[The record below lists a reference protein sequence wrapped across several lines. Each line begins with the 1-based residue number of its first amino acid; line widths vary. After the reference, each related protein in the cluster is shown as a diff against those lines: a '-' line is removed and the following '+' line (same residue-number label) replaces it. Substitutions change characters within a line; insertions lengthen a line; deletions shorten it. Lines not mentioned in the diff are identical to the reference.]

1 MTASEEAGRVPLR
14 WENLRVL
21 WGFVRPHR
29 RVVGVGIVLGLGTTA
44 ASLASPLAVKRVLD
58 TVGTGASMAGPV
70 ALLLALV
77 VLSMATG
84 LAQWVLL
91 GRLAEHIVLDAR
103 TSLVDRFL
111 RGRLGDVQRRTPGEL
126 VTRVTSDTVLLR
138 EAASSSAVLLVN
150 GVVSLVGTV
159 LLMAVL
165 DVQLLLSTLVA
176 IVVVGVLMG
185 VLMPRIGAAQ
195 RRAQEAVGE
204 LGSVLEGS
212 LRALRTVKA
221 SRAEDRQ
228 VAEVVAR
235 AQESARFSIRAVWVA
250 AAAWAVAGGG
260 IQLAIIAI
268 LGIGAWRVE
277 QGGLAVSTLVAFLLY
292 AFGIVDPITTLTQTF
307 TQLQSGVAAAAR
319 IRETE
324 DVRAEDV
331 HAGRTLVA
339 GPHPSDAGEGPPVLE
354 LRGVTLT
361 YDGAPAPAVD
371 GLDLVVPRRGHVAL
385 VGPSGAGKTSTFSL
399 VLRFVDPDAG
409 TLLLDGVPF
418 DELSVDTVRA
428 RLGYVEQETPLLA
441 GSVRDNLLFRHP
453 EADEAELW
461 SALRSVR
468 LEATVRA
475 LPEGLDTPVTAT
487 SLSGGERQRVALA
500 RAVVRTPEV
509 LLLDEAT
516 AQLDGLT
523 ELAIQEVIRRVAG
536 QGAVVTIAHRLST
549 VVDADLIVLL
559 EAGRVRAT
567 GTHAEL
573 LASDEL
579 YAELVAALRISTE
592 VLGTGDAADADDDAH
607 AADAGDASMV
617 AAADAP

>member
-1 MTASEEAGRVPLR
+1 MTATEPTTATGDPARVPLR
-14 WENLRVL
+14 WENLRIL

-29 RVVGVGIVLGLGTTA
+29 RVVAVGIVLGLGTTA

-70 ALLLALV
+70 ALLLVLV

-103 TSLVDRFL
+103 TSLVERFL

-138 EAASSSAVLLVN
+138 EAASSSAVMLVN

-159 LLMAVL
+159 VLMAVL
-165 DVQLLLSTLVA
+165 DVQLLLSTLAA

-185 VLMPRIGAAQ
+185 VLMPKIGAAQ

-228 VAEVVAR
+228 VAEVVGR
-235 AQESARFSIRAVWVA
+235 AKESARFSVRAVWVA

-331 HAGRTLVA
+331 HAGRTLAA
-339 GPHPSDAGEGPPVLE
+339 GPGPAGVASPPVLE
-354 LRGVTLT
+354 LRGVSLT
-361 YDGAPAPAVD
+361 YDGAAAPAVD
-371 GLDLVVPRRGHVAL
+371 GLDLVVPQRGHVAL

-399 VLRFVDPDAG
+399 VLRFVEPDAG

-418 DELSVDTVRA
+418 DELSIDTVRA
-428 RLGYVEQETPLLA
+428 RLGYVEQETPLLS

-453 EADEAELW
+453 EADEDELW
-461 SALRSVR
+461 AALRAVR
-468 LEATVRA
+468 LEDTVRA
-475 LPEGLDTPVTAT
+475 LPEGLDTAVTAT

-523 ELAIQEVIRRVAG
+523 ELAIQEVIRRVAA

-559 EAGRVRAT
+559 EDGRVRAT
-567 GTHAEL
+567 GTHAAL

-592 VLGTGDAADADDDAH
+592 VPGAAV
-607 AADAGDASMV
+607 G
-617 AAADAP
+617 AAADAS

>member
-1 MTASEEAGRVPLR
+1 MTATEPTTATGDPARVPLR
-14 WENLRVL
+14 WENLRIL

-29 RVVGVGIVLGLGTTA
+29 RVVALGIVLGLGTTA

-70 ALLLALV
+70 ALLLVLV

-103 TSLVDRFL
+103 TSLVERFL

-138 EAASSSAVLLVN
+138 EAASSSAVMLVN

-159 LLMAVL
+159 VLMAVL
-165 DVQLLLSTLVA
+165 DVQLLLSTLAA

-185 VLMPRIGAAQ
+185 VLMPKIGAAQ

-228 VAEVVAR
+228 VAEVVGR
-235 AQESARFSIRAVWVA
+235 AKESARFSIRAVWVA

-331 HAGRTLVA
+331 HAGRTLAA
-339 GPHPSDAGEGPPVLE
+339 GPGPAGSDAPPVLE
-354 LRGVTLT
+354 LRGVSLT

-371 GLDLVVPRRGHVAL
+371 GLDLVVPQRGHVAL

-399 VLRFVDPDAG
+399 VLRFVEPDAG
-409 TLLLDGVPF
+409 TLLLDGVPY
-418 DELSVDTVRA
+418 DELSIDTVRA
-428 RLGYVEQETPLLA
+428 RLGYVEQETPLLS

-453 EADEAELW
+453 EADEDELW
-461 SALRSVR
+461 AALRAVR
-468 LEATVRA
+468 LEETVRA
-475 LPEGLDTPVTAT
+475 LPEGLDTAVTAT

-523 ELAIQEVIRRVAG
+523 ELAIQEVIRRVAA

-559 EAGRVRAT
+559 EDGRVRAT
-567 GTHAEL
+567 GTHAAL
-573 LASDEL
+573 LTSDEL

-592 VLGTGDAADADDDAH
+592 VPGAAV
-607 AADAGDASMV
+607 G
-617 AAADAP
+617 AAADAS

>member
-1 MTASEEAGRVPLR
+1 MTATEPTTATGDPARVPLR
-14 WENLRVL
+14 WENLRIL

-29 RVVGVGIVLGLGTTA
+29 RVVAVGIVLGLGTTA

-70 ALLLALV
+70 ALLLVLV

-103 TSLVDRFL
+103 TSLVERFL

-138 EAASSSAVLLVN
+138 EAASSSAVMLVN

-159 LLMAVL
+159 VLMAVL
-165 DVQLLLSTLVA
+165 DVQLLLSTLAA

-185 VLMPRIGAAQ
+185 VLMPKIGAAQ

-228 VAEVVAR
+228 VAEVVGR
-235 AQESARFSIRAVWVA
+235 AKESARFSIRAVWVA

-331 HAGRTLVA
+331 HAGRTLAA
-339 GPHPSDAGEGPPVLE
+339 GPGPAGSDAPPVLE
-354 LRGVTLT
+354 LRGVSLT
-361 YDGAPAPAVD
+361 YDGAAAPAVD
-371 GLDLVVPRRGHVAL
+371 GLDLVVPQRGHVAL

-399 VLRFVDPDAG
+399 VLRFVEPDAG

-418 DELSVDTVRA
+418 DELSIDTVRA
-428 RLGYVEQETPLLA
+428 RLGYVEQETPLLS

-453 EADEAELW
+453 EADEDELW
-461 SALRSVR
+461 AALRAVR
-468 LEATVRA
+468 LEETVRA
-475 LPEGLDTPVTAT
+475 LPEGLDTAVTAT

-523 ELAIQEVIRRVAG
+523 ELAIQEVIRRVAA

-559 EAGRVRAT
+559 EDGRVRAT
-567 GTHAEL
+567 GTHAAL
-573 LASDEL
+573 LTSDEL

-592 VLGTGDAADADDDAH
+592 VPGAAV
-607 AADAGDASMV
+607 G
-617 AAADAP
+617 AAADAS

>member
-1 MTASEEAGRVPLR
+1 MTDADPSPPAVPLR

-21 WGFVRPHR
+21 WEFVRPHR
-29 RVVGVGIVLGLGTTA
+29 RVVAVGIVLGLGATA
-44 ASLASPLAVKRVLD
+44 AALAMPLAVKRVLD
-58 TVGTGASMAGPV
+58 TIGTDGAMTGPV
-70 ALLLALV
+70 TLLLCLV
-77 VLSMATG
+77 VLGMVTG

-103 TSLVDRFL
+103 TSLVRRFL
-111 RGRLGDVQRRTPGEL
+111 HGTLGDVQRRTPGEL

-138 EAASSSAVLLVN
+138 EAASSSAVQLVN
-150 GVVSLVGTV
+150 GTVSLVGTV
-159 LLMAVL
+159 VLMAVL
-165 DVQLLLSTLVA
+165 DVQLLLSTLAA

-185 VLMPRIGAAQ
+185 VLLPRIGVAQ

-204 LGSVLEGS
+204 LGAALEGG

-221 SRAEDRQ
+221 SRAEERQ
-228 VAEVVAR
+228 TAQVVDR
-235 AQESARFSIRAVWVA
+235 AQESARHSIRAVWVTA
-250 AAAWAVAGGG
+250 GAWAVAGGG

-292 AFGIVDPITTLTQTF
+292 AFNIIDPITTLTQTF

-324 DVRAEDV
+324 DIRIEDV
-331 HAGRTLVA
+331 HAGRALGATS
-339 GPHPSDAGEGPPVLE
+339 SDRPVLE
-354 LRGVTLT
+354 LRGVRLT
-361 YDGAPAPAVD
+361 YDGAVAPAVD

-399 VLRFVDPDAG
+399 VLRFLPPDAG
-409 TLLLDGVPF
+409 TLLLDGVPY
-418 DELSVDTVRA
+418 DELSIDTVRS
-428 RLGYVEQETPLLA
+428 RIGYVEQETPLLA
-441 GSVRDNLLFRHP
+441 GTVRHNLLFRHP

-461 SALRSVR
+461 AALEAVR
-468 LEATVRA
+468 LDATVRA
-475 LPEGLDTPVTAT
+475 LTQGLDTPVTAT

-523 ELAIQEVIRRVAG
+523 EVAIQDVIARVAA

-549 VVDADLIVLL
+549 VVDADRIVVLDG
-559 EAGRVRAT
+559 GRVRAT

-573 LASDEL
+573 LVADEM
-579 YAELVAALRISTE
+579 YAELVAALRIST
-592 VLGTGDAADADDDAH
+592 TT
-607 AADAGDASMV
+607 
-617 AAADAP
+617 AP

>member
-1 MTASEEAGRVPLR
+1 MTATEPTTATGDPARVPLR
-14 WENLRVL
+14 WENLRIL

-29 RVVGVGIVLGLGTTA
+29 RVVALGIVLGLGTTA

-70 ALLLALV
+70 ALLLVLV

-103 TSLVDRFL
+103 TSLVERFL

-138 EAASSSAVLLVN
+138 EAASSSAVMLVN

-159 LLMAVL
+159 VLMAVL
-165 DVQLLLSTLVA
+165 DVQLLLSTLAA

-185 VLMPRIGAAQ
+185 VLMPKIGAAQ

-228 VAEVVAR
+228 VAEVVGR
-235 AQESARFSIRAVWVA
+235 AKESARFSIRAVWVA

-331 HAGRTLVA
+331 HAGRTLAA
-339 GPHPSDAGEGPPVLE
+339 GLGPGPAGSDAPPVLE
-354 LRGVTLT
+354 LRGVSLT
-361 YDGAPAPAVD
+361 YDGAAAPAVD
-371 GLDLVVPRRGHVAL
+371 GLDLVVPQRGHVAL

-399 VLRFVDPDAG
+399 VLRFVEPDAG
-409 TLLLDGVPF
+409 TLLLDGVPY
-418 DELSVDTVRA
+418 DELSIDTVRA
-428 RLGYVEQETPLLA
+428 RLGYVEQETPLLS

-453 EADEAELW
+453 EADEDELW
-461 SALRSVR
+461 AALRAVR
-468 LEATVRA
+468 LEETVRA
-475 LPEGLDTPVTAT
+475 LPEGLDTAVTAT

-523 ELAIQEVIRRVAG
+523 ELAIQEVIRRVAA

-559 EAGRVRAT
+559 EDGRVRAT
-567 GTHAEL
+567 GTHAAL
-573 LASDEL
+573 LTSDEL

-592 VLGTGDAADADDDAH
+592 VPGAAV
-607 AADAGDASMV
+607 G
-617 AAADAP
+617 AAADAS